1 MIVKRFPGI
10 VKVMLFGSRAHGDF
24 GKTSDIDLAVV
35 APELSQKDWLDFSE
49 QVENELDTL
58 LKIDLIRW
66 ETASSRL
73 REEIEVCHL
82 VIV

>member
-1 MIVKRFPGI
+1 MIVKRYPGI

-24 GKTSDIDLAVV
+24 RKTSDIDLAVV
-35 APELSQKDWLDFSE
+35 APELSRKDWLDFSE

-73 REEIEVCHL
+73 REEIETCHF